1 MTSPSVSCWQV
12 RASTQLSRSKT
23 VDAYVIRLGRE
34 FRDDDEARSV
44 ILDANPCI
52 VCVSE
57 QHADSGLADVPCGMH
72 VADLYELSPAPVS
85 TTARLPIRV
94 RAELRDRY
102 RAISGNFVIIEQN
115 EQYERGADPVSG
127 GDYP

>member
-85 TTARLPIRV
+85 ATTRFPIRLWSHS
-94 RAELRDRY
+94 RHRPPP
-102 RAISGNFVIIEQN
+102 ISRNL
-115 EQYERGADPVSG
+115 P
-127 GDYP
+127 